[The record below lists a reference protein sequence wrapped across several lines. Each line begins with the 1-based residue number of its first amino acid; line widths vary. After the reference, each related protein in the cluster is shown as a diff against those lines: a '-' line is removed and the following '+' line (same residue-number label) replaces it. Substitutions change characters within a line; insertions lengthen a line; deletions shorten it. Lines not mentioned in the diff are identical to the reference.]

1 MKIFIVK
8 LDWSTEDSHDVE
20 LQGFTDYYKAY
31 DVFKELIAAERKPEN
46 SWVGNIDFDEDGEP
60 IGHYEFDFEDNNS
73 CESEV
78 WWLIE
83 DQWDCRYYVYIDL
96 IILEVQENETL

>member
-31 DVFKELIAAERKPEN
+31 DVFKELIAAERKPAN
-46 SWVGNIDFDEDGEP
+46 
-60 IGHYEFDFEDNNS
+60 
-73 CESEV
+73 
-78 WWLIE
+78 
-83 DQWDCRYYVYIDL
+83 
-96 IILEVQENETL
+96 